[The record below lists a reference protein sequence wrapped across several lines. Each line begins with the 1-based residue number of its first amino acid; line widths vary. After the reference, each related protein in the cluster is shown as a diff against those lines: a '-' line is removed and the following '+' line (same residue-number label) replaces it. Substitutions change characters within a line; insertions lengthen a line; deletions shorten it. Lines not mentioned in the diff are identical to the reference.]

1 MQPKP
6 LTKVERET
14 LMKLLHSVGFKQA
27 LIGWVPR
34 LLGAEQF
41 WREAVKNVNAGYP
54 IVFNSERNDS
64 EACALCEASAN
75 ITKGEQLEHKPDC
88 AWVLANES

>member
-6 LTKVERET
+6 LTKERRADI
-14 LMKLLHSVGFKQA
+14 LDRVSRADGQARRAIYRDLLA
-27 LIGWVPR
+27 
-34 LLGAEQF
+34 AEAY
-41 WREAVKNVNAGYP
+41 WREAVKNANAGYP

-64 EACALCEASAN
+64 EACAFCEASAN

>member
-1 MQPKP
+1 MEKRP
-6 LTKVERET
+6 LAREERRRIEYRNGDDHDET
-14 LMKLLHSVGFKQA
+14 INALLA
-27 LIGWVPR
+27 
-34 LLGAEQF
+34 AEAF

-64 EACALCEASAN
+64 EACAFCEASVN

-88 AWVLANES
+88 PWVLANES